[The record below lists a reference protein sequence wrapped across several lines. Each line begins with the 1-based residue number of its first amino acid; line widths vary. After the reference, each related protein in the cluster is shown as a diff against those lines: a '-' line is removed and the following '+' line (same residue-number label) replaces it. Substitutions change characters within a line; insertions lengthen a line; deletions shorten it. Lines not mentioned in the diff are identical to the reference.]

1 MPNPIFLQPIKATLT
16 LSLGA
21 GFDDQTFD
29 GIIVVADIATAE
41 FLRKLLLDGFIVR
54 FLLVYWIA
62 IYKIQF
68 QK

>member
-1 MPNPIFLQPIKATLT
+1 MFRQPIKATLT

-41 FLRKLLLDGFIVR
+41 FLRKFLLDGFIVR
-54 FLLVYWIA
+54 FLLVYWW
-62 IYKIQF
+62 QF
-68 QK
+68 TKNGFKNDSY